1 MNLENININED
12 IEIDDGTNKSI
23 ISEEQEDVS
32 KASDVWKYFTKDIN
46 YKQNKKA
53 KCNHCGITYTCTAGA
68 TTNLKK
74 HIKSKHSS
82 SEKMQEM
89 SIKDIL
95 KAVPKW
101 KYNNDEMLKCLVKW
115 IIVNQH
121 SFTIVEEPAFADLIY
136 ALQPDAKLISADT
149 VKRKIMDLYES
160 NINKVK
166 ESFKNITGKISFTI
180 DIWTSPSAKS
190 FLSLTAHYI
199 DDDWKLNNVLVDFIQ
214 IFGKHMGENIKNAFM
229 LGINKLSIQNKI
241 MGITTDNAS
250 NNLTFVDALA
260 KENNSFQKDN
270 HFRCFAHVINLCVQ
284 DALKELDDKL
294 SRLRTLLNK
303 IHHSPQ
309 RQEKLSFNCELH
321 GINNLKVVL
330 DVSTRWNST
339 FDMINRALY
348 LKEALN
354 SLALSEKD
362 LKNFIITDDEWSELE
377 KVKLFLE
384 KFKEITVLMS
394 GSLYPTLSMLIP
406 LYNAL
411 IDHTEDYISEGEEEN
426 EGEDGNESEDEI
438 GNDNEEST
446 IKKAAMNCRVK
457 LLHYYNKTND
467 ACIIVTIL
475 DPRLKM
481 EYYNDEIFLN
491 VYNTTYSNSNSSSTL
506 NNSLNNEY
514 KNSITSKVFKRKRT
528 QEIDE
533 FQAYF
538 LSPVC
543 DESVDP
549 LQWWKI
555 NQSQFPRLAKMAM
568 DYLAIPSTSVPSE
581 ECFSISKNL
590 ITDKRNKLAGKT
602 IRSCM
607 CLKSWISGSLSDLFE

>member
-23 ISEEQEDVS
+23 ISEEQEVVS
-32 KASDVWKYFTKDIN
+32 KASD
-46 YKQNKKA
+46 
-53 KCNHCGITYTCTAGA
+53 
-68 TTNLKK
+68 
-74 HIKSKHSS
+74 
-82 SEKMQEM
+82 
-89 SIKDIL
+89 
-95 KAVPKW
+95 
-101 KYNNDEMLKCLVKW
+101 CLVKW

-121 SFTIVEEPAFADLIY
+121 SFTIVEESAFADLIY

-229 LGINKLSIQNKI
+229 LGINKLSIQNK
-241 MGITTDNAS
+241 
-250 NNLTFVDALA
+250 
-260 KENNSFQKDN
+260 
-270 HFRCFAHVINLCVQ
+270 
-284 DALKELDDKL
+284 
-294 SRLRTLLNK
+294 LRILLNK
-303 IHHSPQ
+303 IHHFSQ

-321 GINNLKVVL
+321 DN
-330 DVSTRWNST
+330 
-339 FDMINRALY
+339 
-348 LKEALN
+348 
-354 SLALSEKD
+354 
-362 LKNFIITDDEWSELE
+362 EWSELE
-377 KVKLFLE
+377 KVELFFE

-394 GSLYPTLSMLIP
+394 SSLYPTLSMLIF

-411 IDHTEDYISEGEEEN
+411 IDHMEDYISEGEEEN
-426 EGEDGNESEDEI
+426 TREDENESEDEI

-467 ACIIVTIL
+467 AYIIVTIL
-475 DPRLKM
+475 DLKLKM
-481 EYYNDEIFLN
+481 KYYNDEIFLN

-506 NNSLNNEY
+506 SNSLNNEY
-514 KNSITSKVFKRKRT
+514 KNSIILKVFKQKRT

-533 FQAYF
+533 FQAYL
-538 LSPVC
+538 LSPIC
-543 DESVDP
+543 DKSIDS

-555 NQSQFPRLAKMAM
+555 NQSQFFRLAKMAI
-568 DYLAIPSTSVPSE
+568 DYLAIPSTSVPSK
-581 ECFSISKNL
+581 ECFLISKNL

-602 IRSCM
+602 IRSYM

>member
-190 FLSLTAHYI
+190 FLSLTAYYI

-294 SRLRTLLNK
+294 K
-303 IHHSPQ
+303 
-309 RQEKLSFNCELH
+309 
-321 GINNLKVVL
+321 
-330 DVSTRWNST
+330 
-339 FDMINRALY
+339 
-348 LKEALN
+348 
-354 SLALSEKD
+354 
-362 LKNFIITDDEWSELE
+362 
-377 KVKLFLE
+377 
-384 KFKEITVLMS
+384 ITVLMS

-438 GNDNEEST
+438 GNDNEKST

-475 DPRLKM
+475 DLRLKM

-506 NNSLNNEY
+506 SNSLNNEY

-607 CLKSWISGSLSDLFE
+607 CLKSWISESLSDLFE